1 MTAAKLHKLISIPP
15 RITLHAWRDFILNF
29 DNFIFVYFV
38 MTTIQPSFMGLT
50 VMVFSS
56 FSLSNTRIGAKIAGA
71 VTLVGLIGLAAS
83 FFINRELARAEALYS
98 EMLDTAPPALFET
111 GRAARRVNDML
122 AQAYKVI
129 AYPAGS
135 KGQEDGVSQMNGS
148 YQRATAQLAAAAAK
162 EPHLKADFDRLLAG
176 VQEIKSSLDEAIAL
190 GARDENAKALAIMDR
205 ADAKTA
211 ELAEAVVTVSGAV
224 LKEVDTQS
232 SMMRSEIAF
241 ITKLML
247 GLSLAG
253 ILLGI
258 GLALLM
264 SAKTITG
271 PLARLRG
278 AMDKLAGG
286 DFDAAV
292 EGSRRGDEVGL
303 MAKTVLVF
311 KENGLEMKR
320 LEAQAS
326 EQERMTAAER
336 EKNET
341 ERRRAE
347 IEREKLAKEQQQVVT
362 LLANGLDLL
371 AQGDL
376 TYRIGDQVAADY
388 QKLRDDFNRAVN
400 RLAETVR
407 TIQTTASEVGTS
419 AREINMGADDLSKRT
434 EEQASSLEET
444 AATTEELAASVKAS
458 ANSSRQAAALAS
470 EATQIAVQGGT
481 IVGSAIEAMTQI
493 EQASRKISDIT
504 SVIDEIAFQTNLL
517 ALNAAVEAARAGDAG
532 KGFAVVASEVRSLA
546 QRSSVA
552 AKDITA
558 LIGESGAKVDQGVS
572 LVREAG
578 AVLDRIVEASKRVS
592 ATVSDISTAS
602 AEQANGI
609 DEMSQTVA
617 HMDEMTQ
624 QNAALAEESAASAT
638 SLSDQ
643 IKRLNGLVSTFR
655 IGGEQGSARL
665 SVVRPEPMSRSA

>member
-1 MTAAKLHKLISIPP
+1 MANSA
-15 RITLHAWRDFILNF
+15 FN
-29 DNFIFVYFV
+29 
-38 MTTIQPSFMGLT
+38 
-50 VMVFSS
+50 
-56 FSLSNTRIGAKIAGA
+56 LSNIRIGTKIAGA

-83 FFINRELARAEALYS
+83 VFISRELARADAVYS

-122 AQAYKVI
+122 AQSYKVI

-135 KGQEDGVSQMNGS
+135 KGGQDGITQMNAS

-162 EPHLKADFDRLLAG
+162 EPQQKAEFDRLLAG
-176 VQEIKSSLDEAIAL
+176 VREMKNSLDEAIAL

-211 ELAEAVVTVSGAV
+211 ELAEAVVTLSSTV

-232 SMMRSEIAF
+232 AAMRSDIAF
-241 ITKLML
+241 TTKLML

-278 AMDKLAGG
+278 AMDKLASG

-292 EGSRRGDEVGL
+292 ESSQRRDEVGL

-326 EQERMTAAER
+326 EQERVTAAER
-336 EKNET
+336 EKNEA

-400 RLAETVR
+400 RLAETVK
-407 TIQTTASEVGTS
+407 TIQTTASDVGTA

-458 ANSSRQAAALAS
+458 ASSSRQAAALAG
-470 EATQIAVQGGT
+470 EATQIAVQGGA

-532 KGFAVVASEVRSLA
+532 KGFAVVASEVRTLA

-558 LIGESGAKVDQGVS
+558 LINESGAKVDQGVS

-578 AVLDRIVEASKRVS
+578 EVLGRIVEASKRVS

-643 IKRLNGLVSTFR
+643 IQRLNGLVATFR
-655 IGGEQGSARL
+655 IGGEQGSTRL
-665 SVVRPEPMSRSA
+665 SVVRPEPMARSA

>member
-1 MTAAKLHKLISIPP
+1 MAIS
-15 RITLHAWRDFILNF
+15 AFN
-29 DNFIFVYFV
+29 
-38 MTTIQPSFMGLT
+38 
-50 VMVFSS
+50 
-56 FSLSNTRIGAKIAGA
+56 LSNIRIGAKIAGA

-83 FFINRELARAEALYS
+83 FFVSRQLSRVDAAYS
-98 EMLDTAPPALFET
+98 EMLDTAPAAIYAS
-111 GRAARRVNDML
+111 GRGSRRVSDML
-122 AQAYKVI
+122 AQTYKVI

-135 KGQEDGVSQMNGS
+135 KGIADGRAQLDTS
-148 YQRATAQLAAAAAK
+148 YKIAVQHLQDATAKLPAKKAEYDRILAETQAV
-162 EPHLKADFDRLLAG
+162 KAT
-176 VQEIKSSLDEAIAL
+176 LDKAVAL
-190 GARDENAKALAIMDR
+190 SGRDEDAKALEILDT
-205 ADAKTA
+205 ADAQVT
-211 ELAEAVVTVSGAV
+211 AVVDTIIALNTRI
-224 LKEVDTQS
+224 LKELDDASNATTADVNLTI
-232 SMMRSEIAF
+232 RL
-241 ITKLML
+241 LM

-253 ILLGI
+253 ILLGV

-278 AMDKLAGG
+278 AMDKLAAG
-286 DFDAAV
+286 DFDTAV
-292 EGSRRGDEVGL
+292 EGSQRRDEVGL

-326 EQERMTAAER
+326 EQEHRAAAER
-336 EKNET
+336 EKNEA

-347 IEREKLAKEQQQVVT
+347 AEREQLAREQQQVVT

-419 AREINMGADDLSKRT
+419 AYEINMGADDLSKRT

-458 ANSSRQAAALAS
+458 ASSSRQAATLAS
-470 EATQIAVQGGT
+470 EATLIAEQGGA
-481 IVGSAIEAMTQI
+481 IVGDAIAAMTQI
-493 EQASRKISDIT
+493 EQASRKIAAIT

-532 KGFAVVASEVRSLA
+532 KGFAVVASEVRTLA
-546 QRSSVA
+546 QRSGEA
-552 AKDITA
+552 ARDITA
-558 LIGESGAKVDQGVS
+558 LISESGAKVDQGVS
-572 LVREAG
+572 LVRQAG
-578 AVLDRIVEASKRVS
+578 EVLGRIVESSKRVS
-592 ATVSDISTAS
+592 ATVSEISTAS

-624 QNAALAEESAASAT
+624 ANAALAEESAASAT

-643 IKRLNGLVSTFR
+643 IQRLNGLVATFK

-665 SVVRPEPMSRSA
+665 SVVRPEALARSA

>member
-1 MTAAKLHKLISIPP
+1 MGIS
-15 RITLHAWRDFILNF
+15 AFN
-29 DNFIFVYFV
+29 
-38 MTTIQPSFMGLT
+38 
-50 VMVFSS
+50 
-56 FSLSNTRIGAKIAGA
+56 LSNIRIGTKIAGA

-83 FFINRELARAEALYS
+83 FFISRELSHADTLYS
-98 EMLDTAPPALFET
+98 DVLASAPPAIYAS
-111 GRAARRVNDML
+111 GRASRRVNDML
-122 AQAYKVI
+122 AQTYKVI
-129 AYPAGS
+129 AYPNGS
-135 KGQEDGVSQMNGS
+135 KGEADG
-148 YQRATAQLAAAAAK
+148 RAQLEATYKVAVQQLQSAAAK
-162 EPHLKADFDRLLAG
+162 LPARKSDYERMVAQTQALKTT
-176 VQEIKSSLDEAIAL
+176 LDEAVKF
-190 GARDENAKALAIMDR
+190 GADDENAAALRIMDT
-205 ADAKTA
+205 ADAQVTA
-211 ELAEAVVTVSGAV
+211 LTEAIIALNTQV
-224 LKEVDTQS
+224 LKETDELSTATS
-232 SMMRSEIAF
+232 NEISF
-241 ITKLML
+241 TIRLML

-253 ILLGI
+253 ILLGV

-278 AMDKLAGG
+278 AMDRLAGG

-292 EGSRRGDEVGL
+292 EGAERRDEVGL

-320 LEAQAS
+320 LEAQGA
-326 EQERMTAAER
+326 EQELIAADER
-336 EKNET
+336 DKNEA

-347 IEREKLAKEQQQVVT
+347 AERERLAEEQRQVVA
-362 LLANGLDLL
+362 LLADGLGLL

-388 QKLRDDFNRAVN
+388 RKLRDDFNRAVN

-407 TIQTTASEVGTS
+407 TIQATASEVGTS

-458 ANSSRQAAALAS
+458 ANSSRQAATLAS
-470 EATQIAVQGGT
+470 EAMEVAVQGGA
-481 IVGSAIEAMTQI
+481 IVGDAIAAMTQI
-493 EQASRKISDIT
+493 EQASKKISDIT

-532 KGFAVVASEVRSLA
+532 KGFAVVASEVRTLA
-546 QRSSVA
+546 QRSGEA

-558 LIGESGAKVDQGVS
+558 LISESGAKVDQGVS
-572 LVREAG
+572 LVRQAGEA
-578 AVLDRIVEASKRVS
+578 LEQIVEASKRVS

-624 QNAALAEESAASAT
+624 ANAALAEESAASAT

-643 IKRLNGLVSTFR
+643 IQRLNGLVATFK
-655 IGGEQGSARL
+655 IGGEQASARL
-665 SVVRPEPMSRSA
+665 GILRPEPMARSA

>member
-1 MTAAKLHKLISIPP
+1 MAIS
-15 RITLHAWRDFILNF
+15 AFK
-29 DNFIFVYFV
+29 
-38 MTTIQPSFMGLT
+38 
-50 VMVFSS
+50 
-56 FSLSNTRIGAKIAGA
+56 LSNIRIGAKIAGA

-83 FFINRELARAEALYS
+83 FSISRELSHADSVYS
-98 EMLDTAPPALFET
+98 EMLDTAPPAFYFS
-111 GRAARRVNDML
+111 GRASRRVNDML
-122 AQAYKVI
+122 AQTYKVI
-129 AYPAGS
+129 AYPNDS
-135 KGQEDGVSQMNGS
+135 KGQVDG
-148 YQRATAQLAAAAAK
+148 LAAMDHSYKVAVGQLSEAGAK
-162 EPHLKADFDRLLAG
+162 LPTRKADYERLIARTH
-176 VQEIKSSLDEAIAL
+176 EIKANLDKAIAL
-190 GARDENAKALAIMDR
+190 GARDENAKALALMDQ
-205 ADAKTA
+205 ADVQTTA
-211 ELAEAVVTVSGAV
+211 LTDAIVALNGDV
-224 LKEVDTQS
+224 LKETDARSNEMS
-232 SMMRSEIAF
+232 SQIGF
-241 ITKLML
+241 LTKLMM
-247 GLSLAG
+247 GLSFAG
-253 ILLGI
+253 ILLGV

-271 PLARLRG
+271 PLARLRT

-286 DFDAAV
+286 DFDTVV
-292 EGSRRGDEVGL
+292 EGTQRRDEVGL

-320 LEAQAS
+320 LEAQAA
-326 EQERMTAAER
+326 EQEQIAAAER
-336 EKNET
+336 ETNEA
-341 ERRRAE
+341 ERHRAE
-347 IEREKLAKEQQQVVT
+347 AERAKLAAEQQQVVT
-362 LLANGLDLL
+362 LLASGLDLL

-400 RLAETVR
+400 RLAETVK

-470 EATQIAVQGGT
+470 EAMEVAVQGGA
-481 IVGSAIEAMTQI
+481 IVGNAIAAMTQI
-493 EQASRKISDIT
+493 EAASKKISDIT

-532 KGFAVVASEVRSLA
+532 KGFAVVASEVRTLA
-546 QRSSVA
+546 QRSGEA

-558 LIGESGAKVDQGVS
+558 LISESGAKVDQGVS
-572 LVREAG
+572 LVRQAG
-578 AVLDRIVEASKRVS
+578 EVLDRIVEASKRVS

-643 IKRLNGLVSTFR
+643 IQRLNGLVATFR
-655 IGGEQGSARL
+655 IGGEQGSARF
-665 SVVRPEPMSRSA
+665 SAVRQELMARSA

>member
-1 MTAAKLHKLISIPP
+1 MATSA
-15 RITLHAWRDFILNF
+15 FN
-29 DNFIFVYFV
+29 
-38 MTTIQPSFMGLT
+38 
-50 VMVFSS
+50 
-56 FSLSNTRIGAKIAGA
+56 LSNIRIGTKIAGA

-83 FFINRELARAEALYS
+83 FFISRELMHVDAEYGAI
-98 EMLDTAPPALFET
+98 LDTAPPALFET

-122 AQAYKVI
+122 AQTYKI
-129 AYPAGS
+129 ISYPPRS
-135 KGQEDGVSQMNGS
+135 KGEQEGRAQLNDS

-162 EPHLKADFDRLLAG
+162 LPGKKADYDQLIAS
-176 VQEIKSSLDEAIAL
+176 VHEIKAVLDQAADL
-190 GARDENAKALAIMDR
+190 GSGDDNSKALALMDQ
-205 ADAKTA
+205 ADARTA
-211 ELAEAVVTVSGAV
+211 NLAEAAVALNTAV
-224 LKEVDTQS
+224 LKETDA
-232 SMMRSEIAF
+232 RSNTMTDEVGLL
-241 ITKLML
+241 TKLML

-253 ILLGI
+253 ILFGI

-264 SAKTITG
+264 SAKTITS

-286 DFDAAV
+286 DFDMVVDGAQ
-292 EGSRRGDEVGL
+292 RRDEVGL

-311 KENGLEMKR
+311 KENGLEMRR
-320 LEAQAS
+320 LEVQAA
-326 EQERMTAAER
+326 EQERIAAAER
-336 EKNET
+336 EKNEA

-347 IEREKLAKEQQQVVT
+347 AERERLAQEQRQVVT
-362 LLANGLDLL
+362 LLADGLDLL

-376 TYRIGDQVAADY
+376 TYRIDAQVAADY
-388 QKLRDDFNRAVN
+388 RKLRDDFNRAVN

-407 TIQTTASEVGTS
+407 TIQTTASDVGTA

-458 ANSSRQAAALAS
+458 AGSSRQAAALAS
-470 EATQIAVQGGT
+470 EAMEVAVQGGA
-481 IVGSAIEAMTQI
+481 IVGNAIAAMTQI
-493 EQASRKISDIT
+493 EQASKKITDIT

-532 KGFAVVASEVRSLA
+532 KGFAVVASEVRTLA
-546 QRSSVA
+546 QRSGEA

-558 LIGESGAKVDQGVS
+558 LISESGAKVGQGVD
-572 LVREAG
+572 LVRQAGEA
-578 AVLDRIVEASKRVS
+578 LDRIVEASKRVS

-624 QNAALAEESAASAT
+624 ANAALAEESAASAT

-643 IKRLNGLVSTFR
+643 IQRLNGLVATFR
-655 IGGEQGSARL
+655 IGGEPGAARL
-665 SVVRPEPMSRSA
+665 SVVRPEPMARSA

>member
-1 MTAAKLHKLISIPP
+1 MAIS
-15 RITLHAWRDFILNF
+15 AFN
-29 DNFIFVYFV
+29 
-38 MTTIQPSFMGLT
+38 
-50 VMVFSS
+50 
-56 FSLSNTRIGAKIAGA
+56 LSNIRIGTKIAGA
-71 VTLVGLIGLAAS
+71 VTIVGLIGLAAA
-83 FFINRELARAEALYS
+83 FFISRELVRAEGIYS
-98 EMLDTAPPALFET
+98 KMIEEAPPALFES

-135 KGQEDGVSQMNGS
+135 KGGLEALTQLNES
-148 YQRATAQLAAAAAK
+148 YQRATAQLTTAGIK
-162 EPHLKADFDRLLAG
+162 RPRRKADFDG
-176 VQEIKSSLDEAIAL
+176 MIVKVHEIKAVLDEAVAF
-190 GARDENAKALAIMDR
+190 GARDENAKALVVMDR
-205 ADAKTA
+205 ADAQTTN
-211 ELAEAVVTVSGAV
+211 LTEAIVKLNSDV
-224 LKEVDTQS
+224 LDYLSTQS
-232 SMMRSEIAF
+232 STTTEEVNF

-247 GLSLAG
+247 GLSFAG

-286 DFDAAV
+286 DFDTAV
-292 EGSRRGDEVGL
+292 EGTQRRDEVGL

-311 KENGLEMKR
+311 KENGLEMRR
-320 LEAQAS
+320 LESQAA
-326 EQERMTAAER
+326 EQERITAAER
-336 EKNET
+336 EANEA

-347 IEREKLAKEQQQVVT
+347 AERAKLAAEQQQVVS
-362 LLANGLDLL
+362 LLASGLDLL

-400 RLAETVR
+400 RLAETVK
-407 TIQTTASEVGTS
+407 TIQTTASDVGTA

-458 ANSSRQAAALAS
+458 ASSSRQAAALAS
-470 EATQIAVQGGT
+470 EAMEVAVQGGA
-481 IVGSAIEAMTQI
+481 IVGDAIAAMTQI
-493 EQASRKISDIT
+493 EQASKKISDIT

-532 KGFAVVASEVRSLA
+532 KGFAVVASEVRTLA
-546 QRSSVA
+546 QRSGEA
-552 AKDITA
+552 ARNITA
-558 LIGESGAKVDQGVS
+558 LIIESGGKVDQGVA
-572 LVREAG
+572 LVRQAG
-578 AVLDRIVEASKRVS
+578 EVLDRIVEASKRVS

-643 IKRLNGLVSTFR
+643 IERLNGLVATFR
-655 IGGEQGSARL
+655 IGVEPGAARL
-665 SVVRPEPMSRSA
+665 SLVRPEPMARSA